1 MSGRK
6 PYTRS
11 MSGWWK
17 RDPFFT
23 AYMVREATSFIV
35 AAYAIVLLV
44 GLVRLGQGK
53 EAYDGFMQA
62 LQSPISVVFHL
73 VTLAVF
79 VYHTWSWFQIMPKT
93 MPMIFISGKRLE
105 GETITRTGVAVAVV
119 VTIVFL
125 AFVMGVTR

>member
-1 MSGRK
+1 MSGRR

-73 VTLAVF
+73 VALAVF
-79 VYHTWSWFQIMPKT
+79 VYHTWSWFKIMPKT

-105 GETITRTGVAVAVV
+105 GDTITRTGVVVAVV

>member
-1 MSGRK
+1 
-6 PYTRS
+6 

-62 LQSPISVVFHL
+62 LQSPISVV
-73 VTLAVF
+73 TLAVF

-105 GETITRTGVAVAVV
+105 GATITRTGVAVAVV